1 MMRRAAGTSAVV
13 AAADRRRRHGG
24 GSFPALMLGMTV
36 VVVAAVLATSPGSL
50 LLPGASAAVQ
60 TTVKNVQQQQQQQQ
74 QLRVKP
80 QPSSSVASSGLPV
93 PDLLES
99 PDAKYDPKPKD
110 IDAAALR
117 LRLKDHFDGRFMS
130 IGQPKEAILY
140 PNGTAE
146 YPVRYNNNLSPSR
159 RNVPGRS
166 KWNLGSLQ
174 LPDGSRVR
182 TRLSRKVRKKL
193 EKFLWL
199 YTQCPVI
206 YRWKDLGSRYWPRWI
221 KQGRCHAN
229 QSCSFPP
236 GMTCRA
242 SEEREVVI
250 LRWHCQYWDPPRFC
264 KWIPL
269 HYPIVRQCTCGCS
282 ATKSIN

>member
-1 MMRRAAGTSAVV
+1 MMRGTTGIDADV
-13 AAADRRRRHGG
+13 AAAPDRRRCRV
-24 GSFPALMLGMTV
+24 SLLALMLGMAVAIVATGNNLPTV
-36 VVVAAVLATSPGSL
+36 
-50 LLPGASAAVQ
+50 SAGVQ
-60 TTVKNVQQQQQQQQ
+60 TTVKNVQQQQQQ
-74 QLRVKP
+74 LRVKP
-80 QPSSSVASSGLPV
+80 QPSASGASSGLPV

>member
-1 MMRRAAGTSAVV
+1 MNFLTIHANVESGTA
-13 AAADRRRRHGG
+13 
-24 GSFPALMLGMTV
+24 
-36 VVVAAVLATSPGSL
+36 
-50 LLPGASAAVQ
+50 
-60 TTVKNVQQQQQQQQ
+60 
-74 QLRVKP
+74 
-80 QPSSSVASSGLPV
+80 
-93 PDLLES
+93 
-99 PDAKYDPKPKD
+99 
-110 IDAAALR
+110 
-117 LRLKDHFDGRFMS
+117 DHFDGRFMS
-130 IGQPKEAILY
+130 ISQPKEALLY
-140 PNGTAE
+140 PNGTTE

-159 RNVPGRS
+159 KINGLINASLNPRA
-166 KWNLGSLQ
+166 KWNLGQLQ

-182 TRLSRKVRKKL
+182 ARLSRKVRKKL

-221 KQGRCHAN
+221 KQGRCPAN

-269 HYPIVRQCTCGCS
+269 HYPIIRQCTCGCS
-282 ATKSIN
+282 ASKSVN